1 MLWLL
6 AREGDDC
13 LPICE
18 GDDGDCFLAALGAG
32 AVPILAACCTPTH
45 TCWPKGL
52 QLIHPLRKHQL
63 LRSLWTPSFDHIP
76 ENKAWSHCLVQQ
88 VLQRFVQQ
96 LALTWCCLGREM
108 MLSSDFSRENVIQSL
123 SLPQQLAVW
132 L

>member
-1 MLWLL
+1 MEIAFLLLLGLVQSQSWLL
-6 AREGDDC
+6 AAH
-13 LPICE
+13 LP
-18 GDDGDCFLAALGAG
+18 L
-32 AVPILAACCTPTH
+32 
-45 TCWPKGL
+45 CWPKGL
-52 QLIHPLRKHQL
+52 QLIHPFRKHQL

>member
-1 MLWLL
+1 MEIAFLLLLGLVQSQSWLL
-6 AREGDDC
+6 AAH
-13 LPICE
+13 LP
-18 GDDGDCFLAALGAG
+18 L
-32 AVPILAACCTPTH
+32 
-45 TCWPKGL
+45 CWPKGL

-63 LRSLWTPSFDHIP
+63 LRSLWTPSFNHIP